1 MEALTQ
7 TKISQIFRIF
17 KKISVANYSSFV
29 IRKYLLLGNPSVL
42 NDCESVLKDERVR
55 KSLYK
60 LLWEYWRFAKVYICN
75 ISILTKVLH
84 LKVQSW
90 KLYNLKYMI
99 TSTQITNTEIFVFIA
114 VLVFKLLNRKVL
126 CINREDNRNC

>member
-29 IRKYLLLGNPSVL
+29 IRKYLRLGNPSVL
-42 NDCESVLKDERVR
+42 NVCESVLKDERVR

-60 LLWEYWRFAKVYICN
+60 RL
-75 ISILTKVLH
+75 
-84 LKVQSW
+84 
-90 KLYNLKYMI
+90 
-99 TSTQITNTEIFVFIA
+99 
-114 VLVFKLLNRKVL
+114 
-126 CINREDNRNC
+126 